1 MSNRTLSGEPV
12 MRNERTIEIPGCR
25 RAAEREGV
33 TLAASAL
40 ALGCS
45 RSVIVSDLSPT
56 GARFDGHDLPGTG
69 EEVLMVAGAHEAF
82 AKVVWRTD
90 KKCGVHFDDTLADE
104 ELVRIKKDAAWAS
117 VACFYN

>member
-1 MSNRTLSGEPV
+1 
-12 MRNERTIEIPGCR
+12 MRNQKTIEVPGCR
-25 RAAEREGV
+25 RSDTREGV

-56 GARFDGHDLPGTG
+56 GARFEAKDLPGTG
-69 EEVLMVAGAHEAF
+69 EELLMVAGSREAF
-82 AKVVWRTD
+82 AHVVWRTE
-90 KKCGVHFDDTLADE
+90 KTCGVHFDDKLEDE
-104 ELVRIKKDAAWAS
+104 ELSLIKREAAWTS